1 MYIWNQNTHSRYS
14 KLTLYS
20 LVIGSSLLC
29 ANSAFSNDDKFKA
42 QVINEFKGS
51 ENLKLQKEVP
61 LFQVIRQKSEIK
73 NIRFNEVKRK
83 RMKGVNTDKMD
94 LTKYVEEGEKMDE
107 VDKPQTERIPKV
119 NQLSG
124 KSTFEFYDIKTSR
137 SFQMETPSKLLAK
150 YSRSFSKLPNQSLPT
165 GRKADEEQLKLE
177 EQVSKAW
184 SNAHDSRTRRAIA
197 DGYSDTNSIYQ
208 RLANYGGCSATVL
221 SANSERMVAITAA
234 HCVFATQTSYNY
246 STIDPR
252 RNGGVSPTW
261 GTWRPIGFG
270 YYPAYLNNNCESS
283 WSGRKCIR
291 HDIALVIAEPN
302 TGASA
307 PTGMGWGYRSKSWL
321 GSVTK
326 YRRGY
331 PGCSYVES
339 PNSCNNNNLY
349 GDGSLSIGPLA
360 YPVSGW
366 NRQMR
371 HSSDMNRGD
380 SGSGLYYYRDGFPF
394 VFAVNSAEKPCRST
408 CTGTYPNYSRR
419 ITPDFFDFI
428 NDVVN

>member
-1 MYIWNQNTHSRYS
+1 MYIRKKNTRSPYS
-14 KLTLYS
+14 KPTFYVLFL
-20 LVIGSSLLC
+20 GSLLG
-29 ANSAFSNDDKFKA
+29 ANSAIAQDKEVKNR
-42 QVINEFKGS
+42 VIKEYKGS
-51 ENLKLQKEVP
+51 EVRELQKEVP
-61 LFQVIRQKSEIK
+61 LFQLIRQKSEIRK
-73 NIRFNEVKRK
+73 VRFSEVERK
-83 RMKGVNTDKMD
+83 KLKGINTDKME
-94 LTKYVEEGEKMDE
+94 LTKFVRDDEKIEE
-107 VDKPQTERIPKV
+107 VDQSRTERVPKGKL
-119 NQLSG
+119 LSG
-124 KSTFEFYDIKTSR
+124 NSKFEFYDIKTSR
-137 SFQMETPSKLLAK
+137 SFQMETPLALLAE
-150 YSRSFSKLPNQSLPT
+150 YSRSLSKDPDQSKPI

-184 SNAHDSRTRRAIA
+184 SNANDSRTRRAIA

-234 HCVFATQTSYNY
+234 HCVFATQTEFNF

-261 GTWRPIGFG
+261 GTWRPVGFG
-270 YYPAYLNNNCESS
+270 YYPGYLNNNCEGN
-283 WSGRKCIR
+283 WSGSRCIK
-291 HDIALVIAEPN
+291 HDIALVIAVPN
-302 TGASA
+302 AGASA
-307 PTGMGWGYRSKSWL
+307 PSGMGWGYRSKSWL
-321 GSVTK
+321 GGVSK

-331 PGCSYVES
+331 PGCSYTES
-339 PNSCNNNNLY
+339 PSGCVNNNLY
-349 GDGSLSIGPLA
+349 GDGSLRIGPLA
-360 YPVSGW
+360 HAVNGW

-380 SGSGLYYYRDGFPF
+380 SGSSLYYYRNGFPY
-394 VFAVNSAEKPCRST
+394 VFAINSAEKLCRST